1 MEDCEGTKGRVLPP
15 LSLRRE
21 RPVLG
26 RVDVNKII
34 NTKKVDEVLFEILQ
48 DAERR
53 GDGTGREGSREKEGV
68 GLMQVNEGEGGK
80 WGNLEK
86 RRGTGVGRRAAKE

>member
-1 MEDCEGTKGRVLPP
+1 

-86 RRGTGVGRRAAKE
+86 EKRDWGWKAGG